1 MLDPRVTS
9 NAINTFVTT
18 YMYILSLLGKNA
30 FPEDLTAFCSSR
42 TQIRKFAEEAKKLGV
57 QYVGLCCGNASH
69 CLRIVAEVYG
79 RNPPASKYSPDMS
92 QHFIWGDKEHVD
104 DYHLT
109 TRQQYF
115 EKLETEK

>member
-1 MLDPRVTS
+1 M
-9 NAINTFVTT
+9 
-18 YMYILSLLGKNA
+18 LGKNA
-30 FPEDLTAFCSSR
+30 FPEDLTAFYSSR
-42 TQIRKFAEEAKKLGV
+42 TQIRQFAEEAKELGV

-69 CLRIVAEVYG
+69 YLRIVAEVYG

-109 TRQQYF
+109 SRQQYF
-115 EKLETEK
+115 KKLETEKRTES